1 MTGKHAA
8 PRSWGD
14 RRPTRASRRHR
25 APSRQPVAAVLL
37 VVTGGAL
44 GLVAALPGSGAAVAP
59 PAPTAPAAA
68 PLGIVAYIAPDRP
81 TRASRSRV
89 LPLPTPSRAASAALP
104 PAPKPAPPPPDPLP
118 GCTASVDGAT
128 RYANGRI
135 PVSALCRLPGQPG
148 HALRADAARAYAR
161 LSQAHQKA
169 FGSPLCLTDS
179 YRSLSAQRTVA
190 WQKPRLAARP
200 GTSVHGSGLAVDLA
214 CGAQSFGTDAHRW
227 LERTAGAYG
236 WSQPSWAQRGGNRPE
251 PWHWEYR
258 P

>member
-14 RRPTRASRRHR
+14 RRPARARTHR
-25 APSRQPVAAVLL
+25 APSHQPVAAVLL
-37 VVTGGAL
+37 AVATGAL
-44 GLVAALPGSGAAVAP
+44 GVVAVLPGSGSAVTP
-59 PAPTAPAAA
+59 PAGTPPVAA
-68 PLGIVAYIAPDRP
+68 PLVVVATDAPDRP

-89 LPLPTPSRAASAALP
+89 LPLPSPSPPASAVVP
-104 PAPKPAPPPPDPLP
+104 PASKPAPPPPDPLP
-118 GCTASVDGAT
+118 GCTSSVDGAT
-128 RYANGRI
+128 RYANGSI
-135 PVSALCRLPGQPG
+135 PVSALCRLPGQAG

-169 FGSPLCLTDS
+169 LGSPLCLTDS
-179 YRSLSAQRTVA
+179 YRSLSAQRTLA

-214 CGAQSFGTDAHRW
+214 CGAQSFGTAEHRW

-236 WSQPSWAQRGGNRPE
+236 WVQPAWAQRGGNRPE
-251 PWHWEYR
+251 PWHWEFQ